1 MYHHNTAQPP
11 PGANMG
17 PAPAQAQTAQA
28 EGQPQG
34 QEQQQQGPP
43 QGPPQGQPMRPPQA
57 PFQLAPGQQP
67 TPEQIQMIQ
76 QQIAAEAEKHGLTVP
91 EYVERMK
98 AQMMAQ
104 ARMQAQQQQQQGGQ
118 PPQSEAEQR
127 HRQGPQG
134 AQPGQQVPIQPGPP
148 KPEAIAMATFLQS
161 QDLKN
166 RTCIFNEQRKDMFKV
181 KRAIRSIQ
189 SEAYQKARKKN
200 PLLPEVKDRVTA
212 ENAFKLL
219 PLSLLALRVSKVD
232 ENAGHEGH
240 NHAKKKRVKG
250 LWTVKVEPQQ
260 EAADEYYYV
269 WLYQSTA
276 AQWKNK
282 LYAALALI
290 GILAVVFFP
299 VWPYTLRIGV
309 WYLSMGMLGLLGLFF
324 GMAIFRLILFL
335 ITFFTVKPGL
345 WLYPNLFE
353 DVGFFDS
360 FRPVWAWHES
370 EKDMKK
376 RKKAERTAKKARR
389 EARARGELPPSSKKS
404 KQKQVEANAQA
415 APAVPEPAQGVVE
428 ATQTAA
434 TGAESAPA
442 EGLQQRH
449 VQPRVASVEED
460 EEE

>member
-17 PAPAQAQTAQA
+17 PALPQAQTAQT
-28 EGQPQG
+28 EGPQEG
-34 QEQQQQGPP
+34 QQQGPP
-43 QGPPQGQPMRPPQA
+43 QGLPQGQPMRPPQA

-67 TPEQIQMIQ
+67 TPEQMHVIQ
-76 QQIAAEAEKHGLTVP
+76 QQIAAEADKHGITVP

-98 AQMMAQ
+98 AHMAQ
-104 ARMQAQQQQQQGGQ
+104 ARMQQQQQQQQQQQGGK

-161 QDLKN
+161 QDLKM

-181 KRAIRSIQ
+181 KRAIRAIQ
-189 SEAYQKARKKN
+189 SEAYLKARKKN

-240 NHAKKKRVKG
+240 NHGKKKRVKG

-282 LYAALALI
+282 MYAALALI

-335 ITFFTVKPGL
+335 LTCLTVKPGL

-370 EKDMKK
+370 EKDLKK

-389 EARARGELPPSSKKS
+389 EARARGELPPSSKRS
-404 KQKQVEANAQA
+404 KQKQVEANVQA
-415 APAVPEPAQGVVE
+415 APAHGVVE
-428 ATQTAA
+428 SKETAA

-449 VQPRVASVEED
+449 VQPKAASVEED